1 MLSEEE
7 VLEQFRG
14 KARLADGDIYLA
26 QDDVSALVNVCQE
39 NDLAVLGLEGGTHDG
54 KNFLPNLDMILD
66 CSLDGPLTTWEEKR
80 DICNRSALDF
90 LESLARPEDL
100 LLIPVLM
107 SREQWDE
114 WRASEDT

>member
-39 NDLAVLGLEGGTHDG
+39 NDLAVLGLEGGTYAV
-54 KNFLPNLDMILD
+54 PMMVRIS
-66 CSLDGPLTTWEEKR
+66 SLIST
-80 DICNRSALDF
+80 
-90 LESLARPEDL
+90 
-100 LLIPVLM
+100 
-107 SREQWDE
+107 
-114 WRASEDT
+114 